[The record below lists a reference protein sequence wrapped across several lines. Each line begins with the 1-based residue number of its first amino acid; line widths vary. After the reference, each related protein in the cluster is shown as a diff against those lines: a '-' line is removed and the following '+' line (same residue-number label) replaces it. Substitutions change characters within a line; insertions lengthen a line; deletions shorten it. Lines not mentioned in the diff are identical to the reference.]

1 MKKILFIIIIILI
14 LGGGVL
20 YYQKNKTSTSGEKT
34 GVIETLKDFFPSST
48 SRKILENLPFGTSTE
63 NSEQQTDEENRL
75 NLNTEFQPIS
85 QNQISGASVVMG
97 QTGEKKTSVW
107 YLEKETGYVFSYQPE
122 TGKKEQLSNTTW
134 PGSLE
139 VYWGQAKSGPIFIL
153 RRIKN
158 SITENYLSQIDSKK
172 SASTSLSELTG
183 INLPINIYSLAVSP
197 SKEQYFY
204 LTTSSEGSVG
214 YIGSFPLNSS
224 PVKIFDSPYPKWQVA
239 WLEENNIIFHTPAQV
254 NQDGLVYSF
263 NIKTRSF
270 ERIFGN
276 IKGLTSLF
284 SPDTKKILFA
294 GNDLKLNLKYSSNGA
309 TPITLGISTIPEKCL
324 WTKDSLKIY
333 CSVPNNLPSG
343 SYPDDWY
350 QGAINFSD
358 SLWLIDT
365 KTGTTKQIYNPEN
378 ATGKYKI
385 DGVKLFLTPNE
396 DYLFIINKTDDTLWQ
411 LKLTDSFTLKT
422 TASSSS
428 KLNP

>member
-1 MKKILFIIIIILI
+1 MKKILFLIIIILA
-14 LGGGVL
+14 LTGGIF
-20 YYQKNKTSTSGEKT
+20 YYQKNKSDSSGEKT
-34 GVIETLKDFFPSST
+34 GMIQTLKDFFPSSA

-63 NSEQQTDEENRL
+63 NGEQQTEGENKL

-97 QTGEKKTSVW
+97 QTREKKTSVW

-139 VYWGQAKSGPIFIL
+139 VYWGQTKSGPAFIL

-158 SITENYLSQIDSKK
+158 SITENYLAQIDSKK

-183 INLPINIYSLAVSP
+183 LNLPINIYSLTVSP

-214 YIGSFPLNSS
+214 YIGSFLRNSS
-224 PVKIFDSPYPKWQVA
+224 PIKIFDSPYSKWQVT
-239 WLEENNIIFHTPAQV
+239 WPEENNIIFHTPAQV
-254 NQDGLVYSF
+254 NQDGFVYSF

-270 ERIFGN
+270 ERIFGS

-333 CSVPNNLPSG
+333 CSVPNNLPIG

-350 QGAINFSD
+350 QGGVNFSD
-358 SLWLIDT
+358 SFWLIDT

-378 ATGKYKI
+378 ALEKYKI
-385 DGVKLFLTPNE
+385 DGINLFLTKNE
-396 DYLFIINKTDDTLWQ
+396 DYLFVTNKTDGSLWQ
-411 LKLTDSFTLKT
+411 LKLTDSFTPTKT
-422 TASSSS
+422 TASSS
-428 KLNP
+428 KP